1 MSFFKILLTLSV
13 VLPVTADLPVHC
25 LRHQVLGE
33 WEFALEA
40 PGPKRT
46 HCGHHTPDVEENQP
60 RGNDP
65 ALRKDTKRVTLLDPA
80 SATTPKDQKGYWTMV
95 YDEGFEVRIEGLRFF
110 AFSRFDLTHENG
122 VKKNISHCGETLRG
136 WYRNEARTQWGCYHA
151 QKVHQTASLISI
163 APSPTPASK
172 LYDMP
177 LDLKYHTRRVH
188 HINMLQASW
197 TARVYHRFVGKS
209 MRQLNEYAGIRR
221 TLSVSAHRAE
231 ARQSLLQFETDTCP
245 EGPPVRRPKPAEIL
259 PHLLLKGQRGPQPC
273 GLRKEG
279 KIYHVQSDPATER
292 ILAELPKSFDWRNK
306 DGKNWV
312 EPVMDQSDCGSCYM
326 VSTTRMLSAR
336 HKIAQKDP
344 NAEPFSISFPLHCS
358 EYNQGCKG
366 GYPFLTAKWSEDVGL
381 VPATCARYN
390 TSGECKLSC
399 DLKSLKKRYRAAN
412 YRYVGGFYGNSSEA
426 NMMLEL
432 HKNGPMV
439 VSFEPS
445 DDFMFYSGGVFSQ
458 PTVGPTAPL
467 HNSGKEW
474 QQVDHAVLL
483 IGWGEELGQKY
494 WIIQNSW
501 GEQWGEEG
509 TFRMARG
516 INDSGIEGIVVAA
529 DVVEQDQENILED
542 FFTATQGV

>member
-1 MSFFKILLTLSV
+1 MSLLIFLLSAWV
-13 VLPVTADLPVHC
+13 PLPAHADLPVHC

-46 HCGHHTPDVEENQP
+46 HCGHQTPDVEDKEP
-60 RGNDP
+60 RGNEP
-65 ALRKDTKRVTLLDPA
+65 SLRAQTMRVTLLDPA
-80 SATTPKDQKGYWTMV
+80 SATTTKDTKGWWTMV
-95 YDEGFEVRIEGLRFF
+95 YDEGFEVRIEGHHFF

-122 VKKNISHCGETLRG
+122 VKKNVSHCGETLRG

-163 APSPTPASK
+163 APAPTPASK
-172 LYDMP
+172 LYDTP
-177 LDLKYHTRRVH
+177 LNLKYHQRRVQ
-188 HINMLQASW
+188 HINMLQATW

-209 MRQLNEYAGIRR
+209 MRELNEYAGIRR
-221 TLSVSAHRAE
+221 SLSVSRHLAE
-231 ARQSLLQFETDTCP
+231 MRHSLLQLDSETCP
-245 EGPPVRRPKPAEIL
+245 EGPPVRRPKPGELL
-259 PHLLLKGQRGPQPC
+259 PHLLLKGQQGPRPC
-273 GLRKEG
+273 NLKKDA
-279 KIYHVQSDPATER
+279 KIFHAAADAATLKVES
-292 ILAELPKSFDWRNK
+292 ELPKSFDWRNK

-312 EPVMDQSDCGSCYM
+312 DPVMDQADCGSCYM
-326 VSTTRMLSAR
+326 VSTVRMLSAR
-336 HKIAQKDP
+336 HKINQKNPD
-344 NAEPFSISFPLHCS
+344 AEPFSISFPLHCS

-366 GYPFLTAKWSEDVGL
+366 GYPFLTAKWSEDIGL

-390 TSGECKLSC
+390 TSGVCELSC

-412 YRYVGGFYGNSSEA
+412 HRYVGGYYGNSSEA
-426 NMMLEL
+426 NIMEEL
-432 HKNGPMV
+432 YKNGPMV

-458 PTVGPTAPL
+458 PTVGPSAPL
-467 HNSGKEW
+467 RSGGHEW

-483 IGWGEELGQKY
+483 VGWGEELGQKY

-501 GEQWGEEG
+501 GESWGEQG

-542 FFTATQGV
+542 FFAAAREL